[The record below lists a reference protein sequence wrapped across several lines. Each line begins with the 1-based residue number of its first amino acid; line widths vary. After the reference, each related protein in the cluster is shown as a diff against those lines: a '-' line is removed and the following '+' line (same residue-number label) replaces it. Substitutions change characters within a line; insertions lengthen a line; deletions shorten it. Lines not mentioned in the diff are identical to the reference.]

1 MNGESSME
9 TYTLPDVEQYQWAF
23 AVPVWPRELCDNL
36 EGWGGGLGREVQ
48 EEGNMCLLMADS
60 HCTAQTNTL

>member
-36 EGWGGGLGREVQ
+36 EGWGGEAGGREVP
-48 EEGNMCLLMADS
+48 ESRHVCIPMADL
-60 HCTAQTNTL
+60 C